1 MMTDFYVTSN
11 MTDELDM
18 QLFRNGENTEQ
29 R

>member
-18 QLFRNGENTEQ
+18 QLFRNSENTEQ